1 MLDAL
6 LTLFDYDFMRRALL
20 AVLLVMPLFSLL
32 GTLVVNNGM
41 AFFSDALGHSALT
54 GVGIGV
60 IFGMAEPGPAM
71 VLFAV
76 AFALLMNR
84 IRHSRLS
91 STDTVIGVF
100 SSCGVALGLVIL
112 SRGGFSGYQ
121 SLLIGDILSISSG
134 QLLAG
139 DHSRRGGSAL
149 AALLQ
154 SIPRRE
160 HQRLPG

>member
-134 QLLAG
+134 QLL
-139 DHSRRGGSAL
+139 GSLSAWWQCFGCS
-149 AALLQ
+149 A
-154 SIPRRE
+154 SINSTP
-160 HQRLPG
+160 